1 MKKKSVHSIGNKIK
15 FQIIAVVLC
24 VSGVLSFLSY
34 NSSRSNILGLTFDN
48 LSERTKDSSKIV
60 ESELNNRKKELRYI
74 ATIDE
79 LKSMDW
85 NIQKP
90 RLIEEKNKWGYD
102 NLFILTSKGFGYY
115 PDKTDVLDQ
124 SKEEFFKMMQEKGE
138 FVTEPYIRKEE
149 KDSITTIVTPIKNGN
164 ETLGY
169 LCGVIKL
176 DNINEIVQS
185 INNGKSG
192 YGFMVNAEGK
202 FVAHKDMNLVFN
214 ENTFKEEF
222 DKDKNNEAEIS
233 NIFSKISSGQTK
245 VDELKV
251 NGEKLVLSYAKVEG
265 TPWSICLVA
274 KNKEVLGGVN
284 KLAFTQFIFAIMFV
298 AVGAAVSILIAKDLI
313 KEINNIRKYSKELQS
328 YNLAYKGEVLG
339 NNEFGQTINDLN
351 SGVGE
356 LCLAINKV
364 KNNSD
369 NISESSEGINQMLVD
384 MSDELEL
391 AAAETEEISAN
402 MEQCTA
408 TIEEVNSISQIINQ
422 NAEQSSIKASS
433 TLEFAD
439 KIQHEAQEAYNDAV
453 SSRENVETAFNRCSD
468 KLKNA
473 LEKITVVE
481 NISSMSNSILEISQQ
496 TNLLS
501 LNASIEAARAGEQG
515 KGFAVVAEEVR
526 KLAEQ
531 SASTVNAIQDSVT
544 DTLEAVKELSETSS
558 ELLSVVEK
566 DILNDY
572 EKLIEITLS
581 YKESGDNFKGIMK
594 DFSGSSKEIAD
605 SMSNVS
611 ANIEELTDAITSV
624 SKSSFNIAEN
634 MTSINSKKNDVMES
648 AKDNKCKSQD
658 LLDMV
663 NKFKTEE

>member
-1 MKKKSVHSIGNKIK
+1 MKKRSVRSIANKIR
-15 FQIIAVVLC
+15 FQIIVLVLC
-24 VSGVLSFLSY
+24 VSGILSFLSY
-34 NSSRSNILGLTFDN
+34 NSSSSNILDITFEN
-48 LSERTKDSSKIV
+48 LAEKTKDSSRIV
-60 ESELNNRKKELRYI
+60 EIELNDRKKELRYI

-79 LKSMDW
+79 IKSMDW

-102 NLFILTSKGFGYY
+102 NLFVITSKGFGYY
-115 PDKTDVLDQ
+115 PEKTEVLDQ
-124 SKEEFFKMMQEKGE
+124 SKEEFFMTMQEKGE
-138 FVTEPYIRKEE
+138 FITEPYIRKEE
-149 KDSITTIVTPIKNGN
+149 KESITTIVTPIKNDN
-164 ETLGY
+164 ETVGY

-176 DNINEIVQS
+176 DDINKTVQS
-185 INNGKSG
+185 IKNGKSG
-192 YGFMVNAEGK
+192 YGFMINAEGK

-214 ENTFKEEF
+214 ETTLSEGLST
-222 DKDKNNEAEIS
+222 DKKDEAAV
-233 NIFSKISSGQTK
+233 NDLFSKISSGQTSI
-245 VDELKV
+245 DELKV
-251 NGEKLVLSYAKVEG
+251 NREKLVLSYTKVEG

-284 KLAFTQFIFAIMFV
+284 KLAFTQLIFAIIFV
-298 AVGAAVSILIAKDLI
+298 AIGVAVSILIAKDLI

-364 KNNSD
+364 KSNSN
-369 NISESSEGINQMLVD
+369 NISESSESINQMLID

-402 MEQCTA
+402 MQQCTA

-422 NAEQSSIKASS
+422 NAEISSNKASN
-433 TLEFAD
+433 TLEFVD
-439 KIQHEAQEAYNDAV
+439 KIQLEAQEAYNEAV
-453 SSRENVETAFNRCSD
+453 SSRKNVENAFSKCSD

-481 NISSMSNSILEISQQ
+481 NISSMSNSILNISQQ

-544 DTLEAVKELSETSS
+544 DTLEAVRELSETSS
-558 ELLSVVEK
+558 ELLSVVEN

-581 YKESGDNFKGIMK
+581 YKESGDNFKGIME

-611 ANIEELTDAITSV
+611 ENIEELTDAITSV

-648 AKDNKCKSQD
+648 AEDNKCKSQD
-658 LLDMV
+658 LLEMV
-663 NKFKTEE
+663 NKFKTEN

>member
-1 MKKKSVHSIGNKIK
+1 MKKRSVRSIANKIR
-15 FQIIAVVLC
+15 FQIIVLVLC
-24 VSGVLSFLSY
+24 VSGILSFLSY
-34 NSSRSNILGLTFDN
+34 NSSSSNILDITFEN
-48 LSERTKDSSKIV
+48 LAEKTKDSSRIV
-60 ESELNNRKKELRYI
+60 EIELNDRKKELRYI

-79 LKSMDW
+79 IKSMDW

-102 NLFILTSKGFGYY
+102 NLFVLTPKGFGYY
-115 PDKTDVLDQ
+115 PDKTEVLDQ
-124 SKEEFFKMMQEKGE
+124 SKEEFFMTMQEKGE
-138 FVTEPYIRKEE
+138 FITEPYIRKEE
-149 KDSITTIVTPIKNGN
+149 KESITTIVTPIKNGN
-164 ETLGY
+164 ETVGY

-176 DNINEIVQS
+176 DDINKTVQS
-185 INNGKSG
+185 IKNGKSG
-192 YGFMVNAEGK
+192 YGFMINAEGK

-214 ENTFKEEF
+214 ETTLSEGLST
-222 DKDKNNEAEIS
+222 DKKDEAAV
-233 NIFSKISSGQTK
+233 NDLFSKISSGQTSI
-245 VDELKV
+245 DELKV
-251 NGEKLVLSYAKVEG
+251 NREKLVLSYTKVEG

-284 KLAFTQFIFAIMFV
+284 KLAFTQLIFAIIFV
-298 AVGAAVSILIAKDLI
+298 AIGVAVSILIAKDLI

-356 LCLAINKV
+356 LCSAIKKV
-364 KNNSD
+364 KNNSG
-369 NISESSEGINQMLVD
+369 NISESSDSINQMLID
-384 MSDELEL
+384 MSDKLEL

-402 MEQCTA
+402 MQQCTA

-422 NAEQSSIKASS
+422 NAEISSNKASN
-433 TLEFAD
+433 TLEFVD
-439 KIQHEAQEAYNDAV
+439 KIQHEAQEAYYDAI
-453 SSRENVETAFNRCSD
+453 SSRKNVENAFSRCSN

-481 NISSMSNSILEISQQ
+481 NISSMSNSILDISQQ

-544 DTLEAVKELSETSS
+544 DTLEAVRELSETSS
-558 ELLSVVEK
+558 ELLSVVEN

-581 YKESGDNFKGIMK
+581 YKESGDNFKGIME
-594 DFSGSSKEIAD
+594 DFSESSKEIAD

-624 SKSSFNIAEN
+624 SKSSFSIAEN
-634 MTSINSKKNDVMES
+634 MTSINSRKNDVMES
-648 AKDNKCKSQD
+648 AEDNKCKSQD
-658 LLDMV
+658 LLERV
-663 NKFKTEE
+663 NRFKTED

>member
-1 MKKKSVHSIGNKIK
+1 MWCI
-15 FQIIAVVLC
+15 FTL
-24 VSGVLSFLSY
+24 
-34 NSSRSNILGLTFDN
+34 
-48 LSERTKDSSKIV
+48 
-60 ESELNNRKKELRYI
+60 RKLRYN
-74 ATIDE
+74 IDE
-79 LKSMDW
+79 IKSMDW

-102 NLFILTSKGFGYY
+102 NLFVLTPKGFGYY
-115 PDKTDVLDQ
+115 PEKTEVLDQ
-124 SKEEFFKMMQEKGE
+124 SKEEFFMTMQEKGE
-138 FVTEPYIRKEE
+138 FITEPYIRKEE
-149 KDSITTIVTPIKNGN
+149 KDSITTIVTPIKNDN
-164 ETLGY
+164 ETVGY

-176 DNINEIVQS
+176 DDINKTVQS
-185 INNGKSG
+185 IKNGKSG
-192 YGFMVNAEGK
+192 YGFMINAEGK

-214 ENTFKEEF
+214 ETTLSEGLST
-222 DKDKNNEAEIS
+222 DKKDEAAV
-233 NIFSKISSGQTK
+233 NDLFSKISSGQTSI
-245 VDELKV
+245 DELKV
-251 NGEKLVLSYAKVEG
+251 NREKLVLSYTKVEG

-284 KLAFTQFIFAIMFV
+284 KLAFTQLIFAIIFV
-298 AVGAAVSILIAKDLI
+298 AIGVAVSILIAKDLI

-356 LCLAINKV
+356 LCSAIKKV
-364 KNNSD
+364 KNNSG
-369 NISESSEGINQMLVD
+369 NISESSDSINQMLID
-384 MSDELEL
+384 MSDKLEL

-402 MEQCTA
+402 MQQCTA

-422 NAEQSSIKASS
+422 NAEISSNKASN
-433 TLEFAD
+433 TLEFVD
-439 KIQHEAQEAYNDAV
+439 KIQHEAQEAYYDAI
-453 SSRENVETAFNRCSD
+453 SSRKNVENAFSRCSN

-481 NISSMSNSILEISQQ
+481 NISSMSNSILDISQQ

-544 DTLEAVKELSETSS
+544 DTLEAVRELSETSS
-558 ELLSVVEK
+558 ELLSVVEN

-581 YKESGDNFKGIMK
+581 YKESGDNFKGIME
-594 DFSGSSKEIAD
+594 DFSESSKEIAD

-648 AKDNKCKSQD
+648 AEDNKCKSQD
-658 LLDMV
+658 LLEMV
-663 NKFKTEE
+663 NKFKTEN

>member
-1 MKKKSVHSIGNKIK
+1 MI
-15 FQIIAVVLC
+15 
-24 VSGVLSFLSY
+24 
-34 NSSRSNILGLTFDN
+34 
-48 LSERTKDSSKIV
+48 
-60 ESELNNRKKELRYI
+60 
-74 ATIDE
+74 
-79 LKSMDW
+79 
-85 NIQKP
+85 
-90 RLIEEKNKWGYD
+90 
-102 NLFILTSKGFGYY
+102 
-115 PDKTDVLDQ
+115 
-124 SKEEFFKMMQEKGE
+124 
-138 FVTEPYIRKEE
+138 
-149 KDSITTIVTPIKNGN
+149 
-164 ETLGY
+164 
-169 LCGVIKL
+169 
-176 DNINEIVQS
+176 
-185 INNGKSG
+185 
-192 YGFMVNAEGK
+192 NAEGK

-214 ENTFKEEF
+214 ETTLSEGLST
-222 DKDKNNEAEIS
+222 DKKDEAAV
-233 NIFSKISSGQTK
+233 NDLFSKISSGQTSI
-245 VDELKV
+245 DELKV
-251 NGEKLVLSYAKVEG
+251 NREKLVLSYTKVEG

-284 KLAFTQFIFAIMFV
+284 KLAFTQLIFAIIFV
-298 AVGAAVSILIAKDLI
+298 AIGVAVSILIAKDLI

-356 LCLAINKV
+356 LCSAIKKV
-364 KNNSD
+364 KNNSG
-369 NISESSEGINQMLVD
+369 NISESSDSINQMLID
-384 MSDELEL
+384 MSDKLEL

-402 MEQCTA
+402 MQQCTA

-422 NAEQSSIKASS
+422 NAEISSNKASN
-433 TLEFAD
+433 TLEFVD
-439 KIQHEAQEAYNDAV
+439 KIQHEAQEAYYDAI
-453 SSRENVETAFNRCSD
+453 SSRKNVENAFSRCSN

-481 NISSMSNSILEISQQ
+481 NISSMSNSILDISQQ

-544 DTLEAVKELSETSS
+544 DTLEAVRELSETSS
-558 ELLSVVEK
+558 ELLSVVEN

-581 YKESGDNFKGIMK
+581 YKESGDNFKGIME
-594 DFSGSSKEIAD
+594 DFSESSKEIAD

-611 ANIEELTDAITSV
+611 ENIEELTDAITSV

-648 AKDNKCKSQD
+648 AEDNKCKSQD
-658 LLDMV
+658 LLEMV
-663 NKFKTEE
+663 NKFKTEN

>member
-1 MKKKSVHSIGNKIK
+1 MWCI
-15 FQIIAVVLC
+15 FTL
-24 VSGVLSFLSY
+24 
-34 NSSRSNILGLTFDN
+34 
-48 LSERTKDSSKIV
+48 
-60 ESELNNRKKELRYI
+60 RKLRYN
-74 ATIDE
+74 IDE
-79 LKSMDW
+79 IKSMDW

-102 NLFILTSKGFGYY
+102 NLFVLTSKGFGYY
-115 PDKTDVLDQ
+115 PEKTEVLDQ
-124 SKEEFFKMMQEKGE
+124 SKEEFFMTMQEKGE
-138 FVTEPYIRKEE
+138 FITEPYIRKEE
-149 KDSITTIVTPIKNGN
+149 KESITTIVTPIKNDN
-164 ETLGY
+164 ETVGY

-176 DNINEIVQS
+176 DDINKTVQS
-185 INNGKSG
+185 IKNGKSG
-192 YGFMVNAEGK
+192 YGFMINAEGK

-214 ENTFKEEF
+214 ETTLSEGLST
-222 DKDKNNEAEIS
+222 DKKDEAAV
-233 NIFSKISSGQTK
+233 NDLFSKISSGQTSI
-245 VDELKV
+245 DELKV
-251 NGEKLVLSYAKVEG
+251 NREKLVLSYTKVEG

-284 KLAFTQFIFAIMFV
+284 KLAFTQLIFAIIFV
-298 AVGAAVSILIAKDLI
+298 AIGVAVSILIAKDLI

-356 LCLAINKV
+356 LCSAIKKV
-364 KNNSD
+364 KNNSG
-369 NISESSEGINQMLVD
+369 NISESSDSINQMLID
-384 MSDELEL
+384 MSDKLEL

-402 MEQCTA
+402 MQQCTA

-422 NAEQSSIKASS
+422 NAEISSNKASN
-433 TLEFAD
+433 TLEFVD
-439 KIQHEAQEAYNDAV
+439 KIQHEAQEAYYDAI
-453 SSRENVETAFNRCSD
+453 SSRKNVENAFSRCSN

-481 NISSMSNSILEISQQ
+481 NISSMSNSILDISQQ

-544 DTLEAVKELSETSS
+544 DTLEAVRELSETSS
-558 ELLSVVEK
+558 ELLSVVEN

-581 YKESGDNFKGIMK
+581 YKESGDNFKGIME
-594 DFSGSSKEIAD
+594 DFSESSKEIAD

-648 AKDNKCKSQD
+648 AEDNKCKSQD
-658 LLDMV
+658 LLEMV
-663 NKFKTEE
+663 NKFKTEN

>member
-1 MKKKSVHSIGNKIK
+1 MKKRSVRSIANKIR
-15 FQIIAVVLC
+15 FQIIVLVLC
-24 VSGVLSFLSY
+24 VSGILSFLSY
-34 NSSRSNILGLTFDN
+34 NSSSSNILDITFEN
-48 LSERTKDSSKIV
+48 LAEKTKDSSRIV
-60 ESELNNRKKELRYI
+60 EIELNDRKKELRYI

-79 LKSMDW
+79 IKSMDW

-102 NLFILTSKGFGYY
+102 NLFVLTPKGFGYY
-115 PDKTDVLDQ
+115 PDKTEVLDQ
-124 SKEEFFKMMQEKGE
+124 SKEEFFMTMQEKGE
-138 FVTEPYIRKEE
+138 FITEPYIRKEE
-149 KDSITTIVTPIKNGN
+149 KESITTIVTPIKNGN
-164 ETLGY
+164 ETVGY

-176 DNINEIVQS
+176 DDINKTVQS
-185 INNGKSG
+185 IKNGKSG
-192 YGFMVNAEGK
+192 YGFMINAEGK

-214 ENTFKEEF
+214 ETTLSEGLST
-222 DKDKNNEAEIS
+222 DKKDEAAV
-233 NIFSKISSGQTK
+233 NDLFSKISSGQTSI
-245 VDELKV
+245 DELKV
-251 NGEKLVLSYAKVEG
+251 NREKLVLSYTKVEG

-284 KLAFTQFIFAIMFV
+284 KLAFTQLIFAIIFV
-298 AVGAAVSILIAKDLI
+298 AIGVAVSILIAKDLI

-356 LCLAINKV
+356 LCSAIKKV
-364 KNNSD
+364 KNNSG
-369 NISESSEGINQMLVD
+369 NISESSDSINQMLID
-384 MSDELEL
+384 MSDKLEL

-402 MEQCTA
+402 MQQCTA

-422 NAEQSSIKASS
+422 NAEISSNKASN
-433 TLEFAD
+433 TLEFVD
-439 KIQHEAQEAYNDAV
+439 KIQHEAQEAYYDAI
-453 SSRENVETAFNRCSD
+453 SSRKNVENAFSRCSN

-481 NISSMSNSILEISQQ
+481 NISSMSNSILDISQQ

-544 DTLEAVKELSETSS
+544 DTLEAVRELSETSS
-558 ELLSVVEK
+558 ELLSVVEN

-581 YKESGDNFKGIMK
+581 YKESGDNFKGIME
-594 DFSGSSKEIAD
+594 DFSESSKEIAD

-611 ANIEELTDAITSV
+611 ENIEDLTDAITSV

-648 AKDNKCKSQD
+648 AEDNKCKSQD
-658 LLDMV
+658 LLEMV
-663 NKFKTEE
+663 NKFKTEN